1 MAKKKTN
8 SRKTPGPKAGR
19 KFAAKSKSPHGKT
32 ALIAGASG
40 LTGGHCLEFLLDTPY
55 YAGVHALVRR
65 PLGIR
70 HPKLREHVIDFDDP
84 SSICAVANADDIY
97 CCLGTTIKK
106 AGSQE
111 AFRKVDFAYPVAL
124 ARAAASAGA
133 KRFFIITAMGSN
145 PGSRIFYNRVKGDV
159 EEAMR
164 ALPFESVHIFRP
176 SLLLGDRAEVR
187 AAEKIGGVMARFLT
201 PLMVGPLRPYR
212 AIQARAVAWAM
223 VYSAIAHLPGG
234 VMESREI
241 QAAWDMRK

>member
-1 MAKKKTN
+1 MAKKKIN
-8 SRKTPGPKAGR
+8 SRKTNRPKTGR
-19 KFAAKSKSPHGKT
+19 KISAKSKPLQGKT

-55 YAGVHALVRR
+55 YSKVYALVRR

-70 HPKLREHVIDFDDP
+70 HPKLREYLADFDDP
-84 SSICAVANADDIY
+84 TSIRAVPKVDDVY

-111 AFRKVDFAYPVAL
+111 AFRKVDFIYPVSL
-124 ARAAASAGA
+124 AREAVSGGA

-159 EEAMR
+159 EEAVR

-187 AAEKIGGVMARFLT
+187 AAEKIGGMMAHFLT
-201 PLMVGPLRPYR
+201 PLMVGPLRTYR
-212 AIQARAVAWAM
+212 AIEARAVAWAM